1 MLILFF
7 LHTLAFAY
15 LPEDIETYLQLHQ
28 LGNEQL
34 KIFDEEQ
41 KSNSPPPLAN
51 SKSYANL
58 LAIKLLKHEIIH
70 GYENAV
76 PILPTTIDSLEDHQA
91 LSDFVESYE
100 AHFPK
105 MKISAPI
112 LENFSDSEKEN
123 EDGPSDPKAR
133 SHSIKQDQKHTLKRL
148 EVQNRIQRLVEAW
161 NLDSSQESNESINPT
176 KIEPSP
182 GSNGNITGNQFPE
195 GTWALTYDD
204 GPHPTRT
211 LEIVNTL
218 EKKSIKATFFW
229 LARNAISNQEVVAQ
243 VVERAK
249 SGQLSLQNHSFTHA
263 NLVKLKDADL
273 DYEIIES
280 NRQLA
285 KQYEKNPTFFRCPY
299 GSGVNN
305 AAIRNRIAQEKMIHA
320 FWNVDSLDWQDKN
333 PASIVDRVKSQMKKE
348 KKGIILFHDIH
359 AQTVESTKLLFNS
372 PENPS
377 GLKDLRWVTLPE
389 IVEELNQK

>member
-1 MLILFF
+1 MFILFF

-15 LPEDIETYLQLHQ
+15 LPENIETYLQLHQ

-41 KSNSPPPLAN
+41 KSSTPASLD
-51 SKSYANL
+51 KSESYGNL
-58 LAIKLLKHEIIH
+58 LAIKLMKHEIIH
-70 GYENAV
+70 GYENSI
-76 PILPTTIDSLEDHQA
+76 PILPTITTSLEEHVA
-91 LSDFVESYE
+91 LLDFVESYE
-100 AHFPK
+100 AHFPHSN
-105 MKISAPI
+105 ISIPK
-112 LENFSDSEKEN
+112 LENSSFVSEKSKDTQTLSRESAYL
-123 EDGPSDPKAR
+123 D
-133 SHSIKQDQKHTLKRL
+133 KQISRKILKRL
-148 EVQNRIQRLVEAW
+148 EVQNRIQRLVQDW
-161 NLDSSQESNESINPT
+161 NLDSSHEKNDSTKPT

-211 LEIVNTL
+211 LEIVDAL
-218 EKKSIKATFFW
+218 EKNSIKATFFW
-229 LARNAISNQEVVAQ
+229 LARNATTNQAVVNQ
-243 VVERAK
+243 VVEKAK
-249 SGQLSLQNHSFTHA
+249 SGQFSLQNHSFTHA
-263 NLVKLKDADL
+263 NLAKLKDIDL

-285 KQYEKNPTFFRCPY
+285 NLYGKNPTFFRCPY

-333 PASIVDRVKSQMKKE
+333 PASIVERVKTQMKKE

-359 AQTVESTKLLFNS
+359 SQTVETTNLLFNS
-372 PENPS
+372 LENPN